1 MLIYI
6 GAAIAVVLLALLYHY
21 IPSRKIFFAFFF
33 VLCAASAIVF
43 FAWPSPHRNGDAVIS
58 QEMREERQQQQQIFA
73 GWYKDYQKDI
83 EDLDRNWQRYHKI
96 LADFKADIIS
106 IQTAYLRLSQLEK
119 DSQALDT
126 RIASRTPPLALNDT
140 CYDQSIEL
148 VRKTHAYA
156 EAQHRAIALT
166 RAAAD
171 PANLRTDDQEEQ
183 SRMLQAVMIR
193 ESPPALFIAD
203 EIAAIRNYLALPEED
218 VATDI
223 AEDAAAEPQ

>member
-148 VRKTHAYA
+148 VRKVHAYA

-203 EIAAIRNYLALPEED
+203 EIAAIRNYLALPEEN
-218 VATDI
+218 VAADI

>member
-148 VRKTHAYA
+148 VRKARAYA